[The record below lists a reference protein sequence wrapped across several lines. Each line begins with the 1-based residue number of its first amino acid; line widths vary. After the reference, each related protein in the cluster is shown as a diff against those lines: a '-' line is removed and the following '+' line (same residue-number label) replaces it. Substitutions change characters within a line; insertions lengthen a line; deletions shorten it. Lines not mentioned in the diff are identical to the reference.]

1 MASTFHH
8 NGHDDVIVD
17 ILQGRERIVSYPATS
32 QFDGH
37 ANSTCGLAA
46 MNFARVF
53 FELLHNHGQER
64 LIDVLR
70 AITSEEIIADI
81 IYISSGWSSDLHLD
95 VEDIQ
100 SVPPFDKALN
110 HVSTRHGVPDAGY
123 FTRTLQEMHALGSSA
138 AVIITRP
145 PETIACAKITGLGL
159 DIFMIFDSH
168 PRPNHPS
175 GAGVILSTSIDHVVA
190 HLISIFHTMTVDEHF
205 LSESDSQSETQ
216 LLNNVSSHI
225 FVSNGPPGDV
235 RDVRRSAIESG
246 LAILGLQAEIIGL
259 KQQNARLISENEILG
274 GDAECLEGTLSVQE
288 TTAGPS
294 RLAPLF
300 RQRAFGPRSREN
312 HSTASPGVE
321 LELQQFFE
329 DMHMPLDVAAVA
341 SATLN
346 FSCAICMDE
355 QPVDNTV
362 ELDCNHPIC
371 RDCVRGHVCA
381 KIEEHRFPVLCP
393 VCMTEQNDRPGVISG
408 LVVQL
413 IGVDEQQYAIWEEME
428 LGQHSVLIHCRQCGR
443 SVPVDKQ
450 EHEASQTLIC
460 PLPNCNHRWCK
471 ACQQPTPINS
481 APHSCDG
488 IAELD
493 NLMTQQGWKY
503 CPNCRTPVERDGG
516 CRHMTVRD
524 ILTSI
529 FKINSTSTS
538 C

>member
-32 QFDGH
+32 QSDGH
-37 ANSTCGLAA
+37 TNSTCGLAA

-64 LIDVLR
+64 FIDVLR
-70 AITSEEIIADI
+70 VITSEEIIADV
-81 IYISSGWSSDLHLD
+81 IYISSGWPSDLHLD

-100 SVPPFDKALN
+100 RVPPFDKALN

-123 FTRTLQEMHALGSSA
+123 FTRTLQEMQTLGSSA

-159 DIFMIFDSH
+159 DVFMIFDSH
-168 PRPNHPS
+168 PRPNYPS
-175 GAGVILSTSIDHVVA
+175 GAGVILSASIDHVVA
-190 HLISIFHTMTVDEHF
+190 HLISIFHTTMT
-205 LSESDSQSETQ
+205 SETQ
-216 LLNNVSSHI
+216 LLNNVSSRI
-225 FVSNGPPGDV
+225 FVSNGLPGDV

-246 LAILGLQAEIIGL
+246 LAILSLQAEIVGL

-274 GDAECLEGTLSVQE
+274 GDVECLEGTLIVQE

-300 RQRAFGPRSREN
+300 HQRAFGPRSREN

-321 LELQQFFE
+321 LELQQSFE
-329 DMHMPLDVAAVA
+329 NMHMQLDEAAVA

-428 LGQHSVLIHCRQCGR
+428 LGQHSVLIHCRQ
-443 SVPVDKQ
+443 
-450 EHEASQTLIC
+450 
-460 PLPNCNHRWCK
+460 
-471 ACQQPTPINS
+471 
-481 APHSCDG
+481 
-488 IAELD
+488 
-493 NLMTQQGWKY
+493 
-503 CPNCRTPVERDGG
+503 
-516 CRHMTVRD
+516 
-524 ILTSI
+524 
-529 FKINSTSTS
+529 
-538 C
+538 

>member
-8 NGHDDVIVD
+8 IGHDDVIVD

-32 QFDGH
+32 QPDGH
-37 ANSTCGLAA
+37 DNSTCGLAA

-53 FELLHNHGQER
+53 FELLHDHGQER

-70 AITSEEIIADI
+70 AITSEAIIADI
-81 IYISSGWSSDLHLD
+81 IYISSGWSSDLQLD

-100 SVPPFDKALN
+100 HVPPFDKALN
-110 HVSTRHGVPDAGY
+110 HISTRDGVPEAGY
-123 FTRTLQEMHALGSSA
+123 FRRTLQEMQALGSSA

-145 PETIACAKITGLGL
+145 PETIACARITESWL
-159 DIFMIFDSH
+159 DVFIIFDSH
-168 PRPNHPS
+168 PRPNYPS
-175 GAGVILSTSIDHVVA
+175 GAGVILNRSIDQVVA
-190 HLISIFHTMTVDEHF
+190 HLVSIFPTVTVDEHF
-205 LSESDSQSETQ
+205 FSESDSQSETQ
-216 LLNNVSSHI
+216 LLNNVSSRT
-225 FVSNGPPGDV
+225 FVSNGSLGDV
-235 RDVRRSAIESG
+235 RDVLRSAIESC
-246 LAILGLQAEIIGL
+246 LAILGLQAEVVGL
-259 KQQNARLISENEILG
+259 KQEIARLTSANEILG
-274 GDAECLEGTLSVQE
+274 GDVERLEGALSVQE
-288 TTAGPS
+288 TIVGPS

-300 RQRAFGPRSREN
+300 RQRAFDPRSREN
-312 HSTASPGVE
+312 HSTASPGVQ
-321 LELQQFFE
+321 LELQQSFE
-329 DMHMPLDVAAVA
+329 NILLDEAVVA
-341 SATLN
+341 SATLS

-393 VCMTEQNDRPGVISG
+393 VCMTEQNERPGVISG

-428 LGQHSVLIHCRQCGR
+428 LGQYSVLIYCRQCGR
-443 SVPVDKQ
+443 SVSVDKQ

-460 PLPNCNHRWCK
+460 PLPNCNYRWCK
-471 ACQQPTPINS
+471 ACQQPIPIHS

-488 IAELD
+488 TAELD

-503 CPNCRTPVERDGG
+503 CPNCRTPVERNGG

-524 ILTSI
+524 ILTS
-529 FKINSTSTS
+529 SLR
-538 C
+538 